1 MSLGVTTR
9 HITQVLCR
17 KWVYWLNF
25 QATLQPLV
33 SEKQYKG
40 AWASMVLSVRWDE
53 LIYNST
59 PSNSKLWEGWVLV
72 ACNECV
78 RLQSK
83 VTSSG
88 AAVNSWV
95 VLFHFILL
103 LFVCLVLF
111 CSRLLFL
118 LIVCKACLFV
128 LCCCHCFSFN
138 SFSFVSMWMRRGYNH
153 LLVRKLTFS
162 NFLELYINFE
172 CGGVV
177 AL

>member
-40 AWASMVLSVRWDE
+40 AWASMVLSLRWDE

-103 LFVCLVLF
+103 LFVYLVLF
-111 CSRLLFL
+111 CSLLLFYWL
-118 LIVCKACLFV
+118 CAKPVC
-128 LCCCHCFSFN
+128 LCC
-138 SFSFVSMWMRRGYNH
+138 
-153 LLVRKLTFS
+153 
-162 NFLELYINFE
+162 
-172 CGGVV
+172 VV
-177 AL
+177 AIVLFSIRFLLFQCRSGEGIIIY